1 MQKFTPPEKIS
12 YYHNNLY
19 KLHKIIFMIKVI
31 KTTVSSCIY
40 MYVLH
45 KAFTLHD
52 QNTSLTKLIH
62 VLYITAFILDL
73 AVLVLQ
79 FILMCEFKMREI
91 QIIKLNIYT
100 NQSYII
106 PVLIII
112 HCVLELPDKTQYKLH
127 KEIYEYHFI
136 NYCKLPVCTE
146 IIFFR

>member
-45 KAFTLHD
+45 KAFTLQD